1 MSLSI
6 LSIYI
11 YDDDISISIY
21 IFIWLMPVVFFS
33 EVACVRPKKP
43 CDQGWGRLWNWQK
56 ARTVLAKCRP
66 KRLACLV

>member
-33 EVACVRPKKP
+33 EVACVRPKKRATKAGEG
-43 CDQGWGRLWNWQK
+43 CGTGKRQGLS
-56 ARTVLAKCRP
+56 
-66 KRLACLV
+66 